1 MAERGRPRRF
11 DRVEVLQKAMELFW
25 RRGYDG
31 ASVADLTTAMGIN
44 SPSLYAC
51 FGSKEQLFRD
61 AVALYGETDGKLT
74 ACALREGAT
83 ARQAVDGMLRSNAA
97 AFVRPDHPTGCMV
110 TLAAPTA
117 SSQSD
122 AVCQFLMEL
131 RRQARAA
138 LEERLNRGISDGDLP
153 DGTDTAALTDF
164 YSTVLQG
171 LSIQARDGA
180 DPRTMNTI
188 VDCAMAAWHALLPVA
203 PEPPDLHGGQC
214 RHHAN
219 VP

>member
-11 DRVEVLQKAMELFW
+11 DRVEVLRKAMELFW

-31 ASVADLTTAMGIN
+31 ASLADLTAAMGIN

-61 AVALYGETDGKLT
+61 AVALYGETDGSLT
-74 ACALREGAT
+74 DRALREAAT
-83 ARQAVDGMLRSNAA
+83 AREAVETMLRGNAA
-97 AFVRPDHPTGCMV
+97 AFVRPGHPTGCMV
-110 TLAAPTA
+110 TLAAPAT

-122 AVCQFLMEL
+122 AVCQFLVEL
-131 RRQARAA
+131 RRQARTA
-138 LEERLNRGISDGDLP
+138 LERRLQRGIDDGDLP
-153 DGTDTAALTDF
+153 AGTDIAALTDF

-180 DPRTMNTI
+180 RPETMNAV
-188 VDCAMAAWHALLPVA
+188 VDCAMAGWNALLAASRPA
-203 PEPPDLHGGQC
+203 G
-214 RHHAN
+214 
-219 VP
+219 